1 MGHCIQSFFVIFA
14 VLKKRIKTNR
24 FLVFASIVL
33 LSLLYGT
40 YLIFGDAVT
49 CEKTE
54 RIRIRKGWTL
64 EQLTDSLVKR
74 AGLKHPAVFRFM
86 AEKAGYRIPRPCNFF
101 INPEDNVFDFVN
113 QLKRNRNQTVNI
125 AIRGSMDANQLAAL
139 FSGKLEVDKDSF
151 LTILKTPSMLQRY
164 GVYDTTWP
172 ALFIPNTYNLY
183 AATELHSLLDRMKK
197 ENDLFWTAGRIQRSN
212 TQRLTCHEVITLASI
227 VTKESNKT
235 DEYEKIAGVYLNRLR
250 MGMPLQADP
259 TVVFARGKAGR
270 VWAADLA
277 IQSPYNTY
285 LHKGLPPGPICIP
298 NLESIEAVLN
308 YKQHN
313 YLYFCARADFSG
325 YHDFAGS
332 LSEHNRNA
340 AAFHRAMNERGIK

>member
-1 MGHCIQSFFVIFA
+1 
-14 VLKKRIKTNR
+14 
-24 FLVFASIVL
+24 
-33 LSLLYGT
+33 
-40 YLIFGDAVT
+40 
-49 CEKTE
+49 
-54 RIRIRKGWTL
+54 
-64 EQLTDSLVKR
+64 
-74 AGLKHPAVFRFM
+74 M
-86 AEKAGYRIPRPCNFF
+86 AEKAGYRIPKPCYFF
-101 INPEDNVFDFVN
+101 IDPEDNVFDIVN
-113 QLKRNRNQTVNI
+113 QLKRNRHQTVNI

-139 FSGKLEVDKDSF
+139 FSGKLEIDRDSF
-151 LTILKTPSMLQRY
+151 LLALKTQSKLRKY
-164 GVYDTTWP
+164 AVNDTTWP

-183 AATELHSLLDRMKK
+183 AATELNQLLERMQK
-197 ENDLFWTAGRIQRSN
+197 EYEIFWNSKRIQRSII
-212 TQRLTCHEVITLASI
+212 QRLTCHEVITLASI
-227 VTKESNKT
+227 VTKESNKA

-340 AAFHRAMNERGIK
+340 AAFHRAMNEKGIK